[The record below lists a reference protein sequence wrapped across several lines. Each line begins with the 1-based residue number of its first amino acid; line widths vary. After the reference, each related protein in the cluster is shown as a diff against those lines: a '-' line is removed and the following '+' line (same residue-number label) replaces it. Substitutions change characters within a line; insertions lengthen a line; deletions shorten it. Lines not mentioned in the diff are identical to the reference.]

1 MTLAGP
7 GRLDDGEFSLRMLE
21 AFPGDPAVGWPP
33 AYRFERECRTAYSEA
48 YTILQEDRPI
58 GRVDLH
64 FTPTVVQ
71 GALSISEV
79 LTEEE
84 VEDLIEVVDEEL
96 VMTAD
101 TPREDFIITVY
112 QGRSLGTYSDED
124 FQEDDE
130 QDRPDEANGR

>member
-1 MTLAGP
+1 M
-7 GRLDDGEFSLRMLE
+7 S
-21 AFPGDPAVGWPP
+21 DPEHAAPP

-124 FQEDDE
+124 FQEEDE